1 MIRAEPLSEKYLA
14 GLSALFEES
23 SSTCFCRYWHFS
35 GTKNEWLDR
44 CANRP
49 EENRAELSA
58 SVRNHDPAMRGVVA
72 IGRLGVGPQVIADDS
87 EVVGWMKLTAREH
100 LPKLRSLPVYR
111 SLDLGPEAA
120 IFSIGCMLV
129 HPKARGRGV
138 ARVLLEAASSIARSW
153 GAHAI
158 EAYPRRSTD
167 PLYPEEVWQ
176 GPENLFKSTGFVA
189 IHDEGPYPV
198 YRLALNLGGV

>member
-1 MIRAEPLSEKYLA
+1 MIRAEAVSEKSLA
-14 GLSALFEES
+14 GLITLFEES

-49 EENRAELSA
+49 EENQAELSA
-58 SVRNHDPAMRGVVA
+58 SIRSEDPAMRGLVA
-72 IGRLGVGPQVIADDS
+72 IDEEV
-87 EVVGWMKLTAREH
+87 VVGWMKLTERSH

-111 SLDLGPEAA
+111 SLDLGPPEAS

-129 HPKARGRGV
+129 HPKARGLGV
-138 ARVLLEAASSIARSW
+138 ARVLVETAGAIARSW
-153 GAHAI
+153 GAAAI
-158 EAYPRRSTD
+158 EAYPRRSSE

-176 GPENLFKSTGFVA
+176 GPENLFKRAGFVA

-198 YRLALNLGGV
+198 YRKRL